1 MKFIVVGIWN
11 TAVGYLV
18 FVFLDTVFSSFVS
31 RQYLAY
37 MPAMIIG
44 QIIAILNAFI
54 FHKYVTFMSS
64 ARGLELVKEFFRFT
78 MTYVFTFF
86 INLIMLPVLVE
97 LLHISPRV
105 SAAFIILVVTIISY
119 ITHSRFTFRKG
130 KRNG

>member
-11 TAVGYLV
+11 TAVGYLT
-18 FVFLDTVFSSFVS
+18 FVLLDTVFSSFVS

-37 MPAMIIG
+37 MPAMVIA
-44 QIIAILNAFI
+44 QIIASLNAFI
-54 FHKYVTFMSS
+54 FHKYLTFMSS
-64 ARGLELVKEFFRFT
+64 ARGFELVKEFFRFT
-78 MTYVFTFF
+78 LAYVFTLF
-86 INLIMLPVLVE
+86 ISLVMMPVLVE

-130 KRNG
+130 KWNG